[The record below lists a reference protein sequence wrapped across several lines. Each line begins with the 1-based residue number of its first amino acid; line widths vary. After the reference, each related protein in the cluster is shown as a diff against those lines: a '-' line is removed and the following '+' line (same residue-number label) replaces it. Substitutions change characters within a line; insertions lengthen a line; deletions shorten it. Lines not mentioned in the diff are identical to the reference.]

1 MGDCKIIFNTKT
13 SFLDIQTIFHFL
25 MFKNMF
31 ISIST
36 ICLVQCYIQQIQK
49 ISYYVSFVIHAST
62 FFLFF
67 CLTDAYDSL
76 DPNGNITIKWDI
88 MQWTPDGYVV
98 STEDGHWPIFLKLY
112 DAHMAYSFAF
122 SLAMHNFTQF
132 MIEKTTEINVKFK
145 PYVFVEI
152 ILAQSVLN

>member
-13 SFLDIQTIFHFL
+13 FFLDIQTLFHFL
-25 MFKNMF
+25 MFKNVH
-31 ISIST
+31 I
-36 ICLVQCYIQQIQK
+36 YIHYLFGSVLYSVDPK
-49 ISYYVSFVIHAST
+49 NSYNVSFVIHAST

-122 SLAMHNFTQF
+122 SLAMHNFT
-132 MIEKTTEINVKFK
+132 
-145 PYVFVEI
+145 
-152 ILAQSVLN
+152 